1 MKTGRSAA
9 SPNFGEKP
17 EKENRSSIPKSETER
32 KEAYGEVIFGKNR
45 PAPPLSGNRRML
57 IKVCGLRE
65 TENIRLVSRLDI
77 DWIGFIFY
85 PRSPRY
91 ILAPLL
97 QDKQVSEGSAK
108 NPVPDF
114 FISDARTPHSPRRVG
129 VFVNESAEYM
139 AEIAETF
146 GLDYLQLHGRETPDA
161 CYALH
166 KRGFALIKAFS
177 IASADD
183 LLQTRAYEG
192 RVDYFL
198 FDTHCAGYGG
208 SGRCFDWRILAGY
221 AGQTPFLLSGG
232 IGPDQLEEL
241 RAFRHPCLAGIDL
254 NSAFETAP
262 GRKDTEKLAD
272 FIRSYRTIHPA

>member
-1 MKTGRSAA
+1 MKADISAA
-9 SPNFGEKP
+9 SPDFGEKP
-17 EKENRSSIPKSETER
+17 ENENRSSMPENESL
-32 KEAYGEVIFGKNR
+32 
-45 PAPPLSGNRRML
+45 PLSGNRRML
-57 IKVCGLRE
+57 VKVCGLQE

-97 QDKQVSEGSAK
+97 QDKEISKDFAE
-108 NPVPDF
+108 NPIPDF
-114 FISDARTPHSPRRVG
+114 FTSDAHPPHSPRRVG
-129 VFVNESAEYM
+129 VFVNESAEHM

-146 GLDYLQLHGRETPDA
+146 GLDYLQLHGRETPDT
-161 CYALH
+161 CYALQ

-183 LLQTRAYEG
+183 LLLTREYEG

-198 FDTHCAGYGG
+198 FDTPCAGYGG

-232 IGPDQLEEL
+232 IGPDHLEKL
-241 RAFRHPCLAGIDL
+241 RTFRHPRLVGIDL

-262 GRKDTEKLAD
+262 GRKDTGKLAD
-272 FIRSYRTIHPA
+272 FIRRYRTLHPA

>member
-1 MKTGRSAA
+1 MKTGTSAA
-9 SPNFGEKP
+9 SSDLGEKP
-17 EKENRSSIPKSETER
+17 EKENRSSMPE
-32 KEAYGEVIFGKNR
+32 KESS
-45 PAPPLSGNRRML
+45 PLAGNRRML
-57 IKVCGLRE
+57 VKVCGLRE
-65 TENIRLVSRLDI
+65 TENIRLVSQLDI

-91 ILAPLL
+91 ILAPRL
-97 QDKQVSEGSAK
+97 QDKEISEDFAE
-108 NPVPDF
+108 NPIPDF
-114 FISDARTPHSPRRVG
+114 FTSDAHTPHSPRRVG
-129 VFVNESAEYM
+129 VFVNESAEHM

-146 GLDYLQLHGRETPDA
+146 GLDYLQLHGRETPDT
-161 CYALH
+161 CYALQ

-183 LLQTRAYEG
+183 LLLTREYEG
-192 RVDYFL
+192 RVDYYL

-232 IGPDQLEEL
+232 IGPDHLEEL
-241 RAFRHPCLAGIDL
+241 RTFRHPRLVGIDL

-262 GRKDTEKLAD
+262 GRKDTGKLAD
-272 FIRSYRTIHPA
+272 FIRRYRTLHPA